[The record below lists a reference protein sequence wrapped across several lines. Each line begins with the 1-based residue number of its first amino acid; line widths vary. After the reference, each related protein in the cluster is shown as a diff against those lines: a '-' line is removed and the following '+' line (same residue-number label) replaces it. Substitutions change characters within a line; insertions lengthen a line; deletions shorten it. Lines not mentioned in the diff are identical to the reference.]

1 MGPSSAPLLVKSGV
15 IADAVCQS
23 AAEAE
28 YIVLAKAVK
37 SILYVRSL
45 LSDMGY
51 KQVGPTV
58 IFEDNESVINMA
70 TNHLV
75 TQRSR
80 HIDMKY
86 HLVKF
91 HTQHGNILPT
101 WVQSE
106 DQHVDILNK
115 ATHTVAA
122 WQRARDALLNAAT
135 PSTDDGI
142 TTANNSH
149 K

>member
-1 MGPSSAPLLVKSGV
+1 M

-51 KQVGPTV
+51 KQAGPTV

-101 WVQSE
+101 WVRSE
-106 DQHVDILNK
+106 DQHVDILSK

-122 WQRARDALLNAAT
+122 WQRARNALLNEAT
-135 PSTDDGI
+135 PGDDGDNI
-142 TTANNSH
+142 TPNIDR